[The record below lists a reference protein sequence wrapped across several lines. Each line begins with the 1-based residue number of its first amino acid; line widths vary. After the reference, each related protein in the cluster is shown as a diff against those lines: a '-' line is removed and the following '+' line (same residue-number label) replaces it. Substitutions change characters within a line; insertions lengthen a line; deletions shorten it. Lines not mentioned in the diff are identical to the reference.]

1 MECSIRQMVIVAPL
15 LVSSSYVLADVS
27 GDVNYSSDPFAFD
40 SSELDRIRFTRSE
53 DIDIDIHTGL
63 SALGSDR
70 SDAYREDF
78 PSHSD
83 HSPFLSHQ
91 TEVSFKLKPKRPDFS
106 RAGAY
111 GLDLFTDPRLDVRRK
126 VVGAEGISATP
137 ADLHQGFEYSAGLR
151 IEHEDAQID
160 GTAYVSSSLL
170 GLSYGRLG
178 RLWYGAIDVNLEQ
191 FAADEFGEAPS
202 DVLSLDVTTGRRLGF
217 TGLDAHSPLW
227 LLSVQGNLDMREW
240 ESNDDL
246 ESSSDWFLNPS
257 LLWQQPGFTFSAQM
271 QLPVEFETLDDEGKP
286 DYRLRAVF
294 EKQFK

>member
-1 MECSIRQMVIVAPL
+1 MVIVAPL
-15 LVSSSYVLADVS
+15 LVSSSYVCADIS
-27 GDVNYSSDPFAFD
+27 GEIPGDINYSSDPFAFG
-40 SSELDRIRFTRSE
+40 STELDRIRFTRSE
-53 DIDIDIHTGL
+53 DSGRGL
-63 SALGSDR
+63 SQI
-70 SDAYREDF
+70 DAYRAGKRGDAL
-78 PSHSD
+78 P
-83 HSPFLSHQ
+83 LSQAQTLAESSVLMHQ

-111 GLDLFTDPRLDVRRK
+111 GLDLFTDPRLDVRK
-126 VVGAEGISATP
+126 KLVGTEGVSSALS
-137 ADLHQGFEYSAGLR
+137 DLHQGFEYSAGLR
-151 IEHEDAQID
+151 IEYEDAQID

-191 FAADEFGEAPS
+191 FADDEFGEAPS

-227 LLSVQGNLDMREW
+227 LLSLRGNVDMSEW
-240 ESNDDL
+240 ETNDDL
-246 ESSSDWFLNPS
+246 ESSSYWFLNPS

-271 QLPVEFETLDDEGKP
+271 QVPVEFETLDDEGEP